1 MKKFFRSKLFICV
14 LMLIVAG
21 VLAFGLLPQL
31 YGSQSQTTTVVCLT
45 EDVTSGQKITSD
57 IVTTKS
63 IGKYGIS
70 DGYVT
75 DTTAIVGNYATRDI
89 SKREILYK
97 DMFTDNFAEVDG
109 AMDLTL
115 GEGQHRIA
123 VTLPSGAASVGG
135 EIVPGSV
142 VDVLTQD
149 LAKAGMTDEYGN
161 PVSDKVT
168 MQKTDLLSGLTVYKV
183 LNANLE
189 NVTELHRQY
198 ELVLDSGTDTSDNN
212 TTSNMVPIYVVLI
225 VNDKQAV
232 ALANQEFN
240 GNHIQLVLHP
250 DSENVAATA
259 SKDDASSDAS
269 KQTATAATT
278 ETPTA
283 AADTTITMAEYSKI
297 TAGMTYQ
304 QVVAIV
310 GCEGTAGAPVTS
322 NGVTATVYTWVGTT
336 NGATARVA
344 FVNGVVTDMTQTNL
358 T

>member
-14 LMLIVAG
+14 LMLCLAG
-21 VLAFGLLPQL
+21 ALSFGLLPKL
-31 YGSQSQTTTVVCLT
+31 YGSQSQTATVVCLT
-45 EDVTSGQKITSD
+45 EDVTKGQKVTSD
-57 IVTTKS
+57 IVTTKA
-63 IGKYGIS
+63 IGKFGIS

-75 DTTAIVGNYATRDI
+75 DTTSIVGNYATRDI

-97 DMFTDNFAEVDG
+97 DMFTNNFAEVDG

-115 GEGQHRIA
+115 EKGQHRIA
-123 VTLPSGAASVGG
+123 ITLPSGAASVGG

-149 LAKAGMTDEYGN
+149 LSKVGGTDEYGN
-161 PVSDKVT
+161 PTTDKVT

-212 TTSNMVPIYVVLI
+212 TTSNMVPIYAVLI

-232 ALANQEFN
+232 ALANQEYN
-240 GNHIQLVLHP
+240 GNHVHLVLHP
-250 DSENVAATA
+250 DSENVTATSPEDNAGADSSKQAAP
-259 SKDDASSDAS
+259 DASA
-269 KQTATAATT
+269 
-278 ETPTA
+278 EMPTA
-283 AADTTITMAEYSKI
+283 AADTTITMAEYNKI
-297 TAGMTYQ
+297 TAGMTYE
-304 QVVAIV
+304 QVVAVV
-310 GCEGTAGAPVTS
+310 GCEGTAAAPVTS
-322 NGVTATVYTWVGTT
+322 NGVTATVYTWTGATA
-336 NGATARVA
+336 GATARVA
-344 FVNGVVTDMTQTNL
+344 FVNGVVSDMTQTNL